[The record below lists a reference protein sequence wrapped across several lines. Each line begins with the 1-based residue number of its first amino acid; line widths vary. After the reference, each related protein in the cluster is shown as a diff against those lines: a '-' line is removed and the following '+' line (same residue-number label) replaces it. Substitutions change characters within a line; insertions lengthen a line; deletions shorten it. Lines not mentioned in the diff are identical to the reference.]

1 MGQRDSAAPKLL
13 LGFFRHYDQDGD
25 GTVTFDEFYHVASKL
40 GMVTQP
46 FNKRL
51 PAEEAKLRML
61 YEKVRGRGRGRS
73 RVRVRVR
80 AGLGLGLGLGLGSV
94 SRVRVC

>member
-46 FNKRL
+46 FNRRL

-61 YEKVRGRGRGRS
+61 YEKVRGRVGLGR
-73 RVRVRVR
+73 
-80 AGLGLGLGLGLGSV
+80 GLGLGLGVGLGLGLGQG
-94 SRVRVC
+94 

>member
-46 FNKRL
+46 FN
-51 PAEEAKLRML
+51 PP
-61 YEKVRGRGRGRS
+61 
-73 RVRVRVR
+73 
-80 AGLGLGLGLGLGSV
+80 
-94 SRVRVC
+94 

>member
-1 MGQRDSAAPKLL
+1 MGRRDSAAPKLL

-46 FNKRL
+46 FNPNPNPNPNPKQ
-51 PAEEAKLRML
+51 P
-61 YEKVRGRGRGRS
+61 
-73 RVRVRVR
+73 
-80 AGLGLGLGLGLGSV
+80 
-94 SRVRVC
+94 